1 MPYKYIPNFLSIMR
15 IVLAPIFILVMFANT
30 FYMKLLALMIFFI
43 GSLSD
48 FLDGYLAR
56 KFNYIT
62 EIGKFIDP
70 LADKILIV
78 SAFIMLNYFYSDIV
92 ESWMIIVIVSR
103 DVFITCARYIFIKYY
118 DATIKTSIFGKLKTL
133 FQIIVV
139 HIILLL
145 HFYNS
150 DLITD
155 FKIYSFSFI
164 YILMIACIIF
174 TVSSGLHYLYVNFLN
189 NSNDN

>member
-1 MPYKYIPNFLSIMR
+1 MPYKYIPNLLSIMR

-30 FYMKLLALMIFFI
+30 FYMKLFALIIFFI

-70 LADKILIV
+70 VADKILIV
-78 SAFIMLNYFYSDIV
+78 SAFIVLNYFYNDIV
-92 ESWMIIVIVSR
+92 ESWMIIVIISR
-103 DVFITCARYIFIKYY
+103 DIFITCARYIFIKYY

-164 YILMIACIIF
+164 YILMIGCVIF

-189 NSNDN
+189 DLNES